1 MLEKAVM
8 SAEEIHRALVR
19 IAYQVVE
26 RNSGCKDLVLIGVH
40 TRGVPL
46 AHRIAAAI
54 EGFEHVDIPVG
65 AIDIRLHRDD
75 LSLLGKQPAI
85 RASNIPTDITNKNVI
100 LIDDVL
106 FTGRTIRAAMD
117 ALIDFGRPRRIQ
129 LAVLIDRGHR
139 ELPIRSNFVGKN
151 IPSSKNER
159 IMVLLKETD
168 SKDAVLTMH
177 TDKQQTMLVGK
188 LGDAYEP
195 I

>member
-8 SAEEIHRALVR
+8 SAEEIRRALVR

-26 RNSGCKDLVLIGVH
+26 KNGGCKDLVLIGVH

-54 EGFEHVDIPVG
+54 KGFEHVDIPVG
-65 AIDIRLHRDD
+65 ALDIRLHRDD
-75 LSLLGKQPAI
+75 LKLLEEQPAI
-85 RASNIPTDITNKNVI
+85 RPSDIPTDITDKSVI

-117 ALIDFGRPRRIQ
+117 ALIDFGRPRSIQ

-159 IMVLLKETD
+159 IMVLLKEND
-168 SKDAVLTMH
+168 GRDAVVIMNTAR
-177 TDKQQTMLVGK
+177 QQIMPIEK
-188 LGDAYEP
+188 LGDAYELV
-195 I
+195 